1 MAGFGYLNE
10 GNPFNIGDTES
21 QEMYNCRVERGFIE
35 YSEFEVPQGLYDST
49 PGRSVTLPNGKE
61 IVIDVT
67 GALAA
72 DQSYAGR
79 GRLRVK
85 NENGETFSRFGIAQP
100 EIYSG
105 LSTYRPVY
113 DTDYKNIT
121 GNVLT
126 QSGKYTYTIQLQLEG
141 SSFIGYE
148 DTFVFRYITLNGV
161 QLNSDAYSWFAG
173 AAGSGDVG
181 RIILT
186 LADDPGGAY
195 TLEIVFHKY
204 TYPNRIIKTAG
215 LYFYAITYYD
225 GATKWESPPVFNN
238 IEITESYL
246 NNGPGTAF
254 IKFTSL
260 TAPAAVLGQFPNVQ
274 IKLYRIPFGGSEF
287 LLAKTLA
294 GSVNNTFYDDTPDLN
309 LGSILPT
316 EGNTDTPL
324 ESQDVV
330 SIAIHKES
338 LFVAA
343 HNNRILY
350 YSKPTKHNEFPA
362 SNFFSF
368 DLPIVAIVPHNDNLA
383 ILTERNIYVLYGNSS
398 GFRVSKVDYEV
409 GLIPLNSAR
418 SIAGR
423 LFSMWSLGEEEGNR
437 RRGVLML
444 NGFSAIDIGLKIRDT
459 LNTGTALV
467 GISSSNFSNRNAVID
482 NRFYVAEIVDCWQV
496 DDFTTDHKKFN
507 IVYDTYANGFCLY
520 DSSLDY
526 DGEDCFV
533 YRTKE
538 FVANKLD
545 NPRLTQYHKGIWI
558 RGQGK
563 FKVEFLGDGKVLT
576 TTSFDVSEIDVVTT
590 NVKNTRYNSFSL
602 RFTGA
607 KGAKIYDWGLL
618 L

>member
-10 GNPFNIGDTES
+10 GNPFAIGDTES
-21 QEMYNCRVERGFIE
+21 QEMYNCRVERGFIQ

-61 IVIDVT
+61 IVVDIT
-67 GALAA
+67 GALPAE
-72 DQSYAGR
+72 QNYAGK

-85 NENGETFSRFGIAQP
+85 SGETFSRLGIAQP
-100 EIYSG
+100 GVYSG
-105 LSTYRPVY
+105 LSIYQPLY
-113 DTDYKNIT
+113 DTDYKNVT
-121 GNVLT
+121 GSILT

-141 SSFIGYE
+141 ATDISYE

-161 QLNSDAYSWFAG
+161 QLSSDTYSWFAG
-173 AAGSGDVG
+173 AAGSSDAGK
-181 RIILT
+181 IILT
-186 LADDPGGAY
+186 LANNPGGAY
-195 TLEIVFHKY
+195 TLGIVFHKY
-204 TYPNRIIKTAG
+204 TYPNRIFKTTG

-225 GATKWESPPVFNN
+225 ADTGWESPPVFSD
-238 IEITESYL
+238 IEITESHL

-260 TAPAAVLGQFPNVQ
+260 TAPASVLEQFPNVQ

-287 LLAKTLA
+287 LLTKTLT
-294 GSVNNTFYDDTPDLN
+294 GSINNTFYDDTPDLN

-316 EGNTDTPL
+316 EGNTDIPL
-324 ESQDVV
+324 DSNNVV

-338 LFVAA
+338 LFVAV
-343 HNNRILY
+343 HNDRILY

-362 SNFFSF
+362 VNFFSF

-383 ILTERNIYVLYGNSS
+383 ILTEQNIYILYGNSS

-409 GLIPLNSAR
+409 GFIPLNSAR

-423 LFSMWSLGEEEGNR
+423 LFSMWSIGKEEGCR

-459 LNTGTALV
+459 LNTGTASIGV
-467 GISSSNFSNRNAVID
+467 GSPEFSNRNAVID
-482 NRFYVAEIVDCWQV
+482 NRFYIAEIVDCWQV
-496 DDFTTDHKKFN
+496 DDFTTEYKKFN
-507 IVYDTYANGFCLY
+507 IIYDTYANGFCLY

-538 FVANKLD
+538 FVASKLD

-576 TTSFDVSEIDVVTT
+576 TASFDVSEIDVVTT

>member
-21 QEMYNCRVERGFIE
+21 QEMYNCRIERGFIE

-85 NENGETFSRFGIAQP
+85 SGETFSRFGIAQP
-100 EIYSG
+100 EVYSG

-113 DTDYKNIT
+113 NTDYKNIT
-121 GNVLT
+121 GSILT
-126 QSGKYTYTIQLQLEG
+126 QSGKYTYTIQLKLEG
-141 SSFIGYE
+141 STDIGYE
-148 DTFVFRYITLNGV
+148 DDFVFRYITLNGV
-161 QLNSDAYSWFAG
+161 QLSSDAYSWFAG
-173 AAGSGDVG
+173 AVGSGDAG

-204 TYPNRIIKTAG
+204 TYPNRIVKTAG

-225 GATKWESPPVFNN
+225 EATKWESPPVFNN

-287 LLAKTLA
+287 LHAKTLE
-294 GSVNNTFYDDTPDLN
+294 GSINNTFYDDTPDLN

-324 ESQDVV
+324 ESQDIV

-343 HNNRILY
+343 HNDRILY

-362 SNFFSF
+362 QNFFVF
-368 DLPIVAIVPHNDNLA
+368 DYPIVGLVSHNEHLA
-383 ILTERNIYVLYGNSS
+383 ILTTQKIYVIYGS
-398 GFRVSKVDYEV
+398 GIGFSVGKVDYNA
-409 GLIPLNSAR
+409 GLIAR
-418 SIAGR
+418 NTGQSITGQ
-423 LFSMWSLGEEEGNR
+423 LFAMWSNGKPDANR
-437 RRGVLML
+437 RRGVLRL
-444 NGFSAIDIGLKIRDT
+444 SGLRAVDIGLKIKDT
-459 LNTGTALV
+459 LNTGTWFTGA
-467 GISSSNFSNRNAVID
+467 SSAAFANRNAVID
-482 NRFYVAEIVDCWQV
+482 NRFYVSEIVDCKQTG
-496 DDFTTDHKKFN
+496 DFTSETKIFN

-520 DSSLDY
+520 DSSLNY

-576 TTSFDVSEIDVVTT
+576 TASFDISEIDVVTT

>member
-35 YSEFEVPQGLYDST
+35 YSEFEVPQGLYNST

-61 IVIDVT
+61 VVIDVT
-67 GALAA
+67 GTLAA

-79 GRLRVK
+79 GTLRVK
-85 NENGETFSRFGIAQP
+85 NGETFSRFGIAQP
-100 EIYSG
+100 GVYSG

-113 DTDYKNIT
+113 NTDYKNIT
-121 GNVLT
+121 GSILT
-126 QSGKYTYTIQLQLEG
+126 QSGKYTYTIQLKLEG
-141 SSFIGYE
+141 STDIGYE

-161 QLNSDAYSWFAG
+161 QLSSDAYSWFAG
-173 AAGSGDVG
+173 AAGSGDAG

-186 LADDPGGAY
+186 LADNPGGAY

-225 GATKWESPPVFNN
+225 EATKWESPPVFNN

-260 TAPAAVLGQFPNVQ
+260 TAPAAVLEQFPNVQ

-287 LLAKTLA
+287 LLAKTLT
-294 GSVNNTFYDDTPDLN
+294 GSINNTFYDDTPDLN

-330 SIAIHKES
+330 SIAIHRES

-343 HNNRILY
+343 HNDRILY

-362 SNFFSF
+362 QNFFVF
-368 DLPIVAIVPHNDNLA
+368 DYPIVGLASHNEHLA
-383 ILTERNIYVLYGNSS
+383 ILTTQKIYIIYGS
-398 GFRVSKVDYEV
+398 GIGFSVGKVDYNA
-409 GLIPLNSAR
+409 GLIAR
-418 SIAGR
+418 NTGQSIAGQ
-423 LFSMWSLGEEEGNR
+423 LFAMWSNGNSDANR
-437 RRGVLML
+437 RRGVLRL
-444 NGFSAIDIGLKIRDT
+444 SGLRAVDIGLKIKDT
-459 LNTGTALV
+459 LNTGTWFTGA
-467 GISSSNFSNRNAVID
+467 SSAAFANRNAVID
-482 NRFYVAEIVDCWQV
+482 NRFYVAEIVDCRQTG
-496 DDFTTDHKKFN
+496 DFTSETKIFN

-563 FKVEFLGDGKVLT
+563 FKVEFLGDGEVLT
-576 TTSFDVSEIDVVTT
+576 TASFDISEIDVVTT

>member
-21 QEMYNCRVERGFIE
+21 QEMYNCRIERGFIE

-79 GRLRVK
+79 GKLRVK
-85 NENGETFSRFGIAQP
+85 SGKTFSRFGIAQP
-100 EIYSG
+100 GVYSG

-113 DTDYKNIT
+113 NTDYNHIT

-141 SSFIGYE
+141 STNISYE

-161 QLNSDAYSWFAG
+161 QLSSDAYSWFAG
-173 AAGSGDVG
+173 AAGSGDAG

-186 LADDPGGAY
+186 LADNPGGAY

-225 GATKWESPPVFNN
+225 EATKWESPPVFND

-260 TAPAAVLGQFPNVQ
+260 TAPAPVLEQFPNVQ

-324 ESQDVV
+324 ESQDIV

-343 HNNRILY
+343 HNDRILY

-362 SNFFSF
+362 QNFFVF
-368 DLPIVAIVPHNDNLA
+368 DYPIVGLASHNEHLT
-383 ILTERNIYVLYGNSS
+383 ILTTQKIYIIYGS
-398 GFRVSKVDYEV
+398 GIGFSVGKVDYNA
-409 GLIPLNSAR
+409 GLIAR
-418 SIAGR
+418 NTGQSIAGQ
-423 LFSMWSLGEEEGNR
+423 LFAMWSNGDSDANR
-437 RRGVLML
+437 RRGVLRL
-444 NGFSAIDIGLKIRDT
+444 SGLRAVDIGLKIKDT
-459 LNTGTALV
+459 LNTGTWFTGA
-467 GISSSNFSNRNAVID
+467 SSAAFANRNAVID
-482 NRFYVAEIVDCWQV
+482 NRFYVAEIVDCRQTG
-496 DDFTTDHKKFN
+496 DFTSETKIFN

-563 FKVEFLGDGKVLT
+563 FKVEFLGDGEVLT
-576 TTSFDVSEIDVVTT
+576 TASFDISEIDVVTT

>member
-21 QEMYNCRVERGFIE
+21 QEMYNCRIERGFIE

-61 IVIDVT
+61 VVIDIT

-85 NENGETFSRFGIAQP
+85 NGETFSRFGVAQP
-100 EIYSG
+100 GVYSG

-141 SSFIGYE
+141 STDIGYE

-161 QLNSDAYSWFAG
+161 QLSSDAYSWFAG
-173 AAGSGDVG
+173 AVGSSDAGK
-181 RIILT
+181 IILT

-195 TLEIVFHKY
+195 TLEIAFHKY

-225 GATKWESPPVFNN
+225 EATRWESPPVFND

-246 NNGPGTAF
+246 NGGPGTAF

-260 TAPAAVLGQFPNVQ
+260 TAPAAVLEQFPNVQ

-287 LLAKTLA
+287 LLAKTLT
-294 GSVNNTFYDDTPDLN
+294 GSINNTFYDDTPDLN

-343 HNNRILY
+343 HNDRILY

-362 SNFFSF
+362 QNFFVF
-368 DLPIVAIVPHNDNLA
+368 DYPIVGLASNNEHLA
-383 ILTERNIYVLYGNSS
+383 ILTTQKIYIIYGS
-398 GFRVSKVDYEV
+398 GIGFSVGKVDYNA
-409 GLIPLNSAR
+409 GLIAR
-418 SIAGR
+418 NTGQSIAGQ
-423 LFSMWSLGEEEGNR
+423 LFAMWSNGNSDANR
-437 RRGVLML
+437 RRGVLRL
-444 NGFSAIDIGLKIRDT
+444 SGLRAVDIGLKIKDT
-459 LNTGTALV
+459 LNTGTWFTGA
-467 GISSSNFSNRNAVID
+467 SSAAFANRNAVID
-482 NRFYVAEIVDCWQV
+482 NRFYVSEIVDCKQTG
-496 DDFTTDHKKFN
+496 DFTSETRIFN

-520 DSSLDY
+520 DSSLNY

-538 FVANKLD
+538 FVASKLD

-602 RFTGA
+602 RFTGVR
-607 KGAKIYDWGLL
+607 GAKIYDWGLL

>member
-21 QEMYNCRVERGFIE
+21 QEMYNCRIERGFIE

-61 IVIDVT
+61 VVIDIT

-85 NENGETFSRFGIAQP
+85 NGETFSRFGIAQP
-100 EIYSG
+100 GVYSG
-105 LSTYRPVY
+105 LSTYRPVH

-121 GNVLT
+121 GNILT

-141 SSFIGYE
+141 STDIGYE

-161 QLNSDAYSWFAG
+161 QLSSDAYSWFAG
-173 AAGSGDVG
+173 AAGSSDAGK
-181 RIILT
+181 IILT
-186 LADDPGGAY
+186 LADNPGGAY
-195 TLEIVFHKY
+195 TLGIMFHKY
-204 TYPNRIIKTAG
+204 DYPNRIIKTAG
-215 LYFYAITYYD
+215 LYFYAMTYYD
-225 GATKWESPPVFNN
+225 AATRWESPPVFND

-260 TAPAAVLGQFPNVQ
+260 TAPAAVLEQFPNVQ

-287 LLAKTLA
+287 LLAKTLT
-294 GSVNNTFYDDTPDLN
+294 GSINNTFYDDTPDLN

-343 HNNRILY
+343 HNDRILY

-362 SNFFSF
+362 QNFFVF
-368 DLPIVAIVPHNDNLA
+368 DYPIVGLVSHNEHLA
-383 ILTERNIYVLYGNSS
+383 ILTTQKIYIIYGS
-398 GFRVSKVDYEV
+398 GIGFSVSKVDYNA
-409 GLIPLNSAR
+409 GLIAR
-418 SIAGR
+418 NTGQSIAGQ
-423 LFSMWSLGEEEGNR
+423 LFAMWSNGDSDANR
-437 RRGVLML
+437 RRGVLRL
-444 NGFSAIDIGLKIRDT
+444 SGLRAVDIGLKIKDT
-459 LNTGTALV
+459 LNTGTWFTGA
-467 GISSSNFSNRNAVID
+467 SSAAFANRNAVID
-482 NRFYVAEIVDCWQV
+482 NRFYVSEIVDCKQTG
-496 DDFTTDHKKFN
+496 DFTSETKIFN

-520 DSSLDY
+520 DSSLNY

-538 FVANKLD
+538 FVASKLD

-563 FKVEFLGDGKVLT
+563 FKVEFLGDGEVLT
-576 TTSFDVSEIDVVTT
+576 TASFDVSEIDVVTT

-602 RFTGA
+602 RFTGV

>member
-21 QEMYNCRVERGFIE
+21 QEMYNCRIERGFIE

-61 IVIDVT
+61 VVIDVT

-79 GRLRVK
+79 GKLRVK
-85 NENGETFSRFGIAQP
+85 NGETFSRFGIAQP

-113 DTDYKNIT
+113 NTDYKNIT
-121 GNVLT
+121 GSILT

-141 SSFIGYE
+141 STDIGYE

-161 QLNSDAYSWFAG
+161 QLSSDAYSWFAG
-173 AAGSGDVG
+173 AAGSSDAG

-195 TLEIVFHKY
+195 TLEIVFHEY

-225 GATKWESPPVFNN
+225 EATKWESPPVFNN

-260 TAPAAVLGQFPNVQ
+260 TAPAAVLEQFPNVQ

-287 LLAKTLA
+287 LLAKTLT
-294 GSVNNTFYDDTPDLN
+294 GSINNTFYDDTPDLN

-324 ESQDVV
+324 ESQDIV

-343 HNNRILY
+343 HNDRILY

-362 SNFFSF
+362 QNFFVF
-368 DLPIVAIVPHNDNLA
+368 DYPIVGLASHNEHLA
-383 ILTERNIYVLYGNSS
+383 ILTTQKIYIIYGSS
-398 GFRVSKVDYEV
+398 IGFSVGKVDYNA
-409 GLIPLNSAR
+409 GLIAR
-418 SIAGR
+418 NTGQSITGQ
-423 LFSMWSLGEEEGNR
+423 LFAMWSNGDSDANR
-437 RRGVLML
+437 RRGVLRL
-444 NGFSAIDIGLKIRDT
+444 SGLRAVDIGLKIKDT
-459 LNTGTALV
+459 LNTGTWFTGA
-467 GISSSNFSNRNAVID
+467 SSAAFANRNAVID
-482 NRFYVAEIVDCWQV
+482 NRFYVAEIVDCRQTG
-496 DDFTTDHKKFN
+496 DFTSETKIFN

-576 TTSFDVSEIDVVTT
+576 TTSFDISEIDVVTT

>member
-21 QEMYNCRVERGFIE
+21 QEMYNCRVERGFIQ

-79 GRLRVK
+79 GKLRVK
-85 NENGETFSRFGIAQP
+85 NGETFSRFGIAQP
-100 EIYSG
+100 GAYSG

-141 SSFIGYE
+141 STNIGYE
-148 DTFVFRYITLNGV
+148 DTFVFRYVALNGV
-161 QLNSDAYSWFAG
+161 QLSSDAYSWFAG
-173 AAGSGDVG
+173 ATGSSDAGK
-181 RIILT
+181 IILT

-195 TLEIVFHKY
+195 NLEIVFHKY
-204 TYPNRIIKTAG
+204 TYPNRIVKTAG

-225 GATKWESPPVFNN
+225 AATKWESPPVFNN

-246 NNGPGTAF
+246 NGGPGTAF

-260 TAPAAVLGQFPNVQ
+260 TAPAAVLEQFPNVQ

-287 LLAKTLA
+287 LFAKTLT
-294 GSVNNTFYDDTPDLN
+294 GSINNTFYDDTPDLN

-343 HNNRILY
+343 HNDRILY

-362 SNFFSF
+362 QNFFVF
-368 DLPIVAIVPHNDNLA
+368 DYPIVGLASHNEHLA
-383 ILTERNIYVLYGNSS
+383 ILTTQKIYIIYGSVI
-398 GFRVSKVDYEV
+398 GFSVGKVDYNA
-409 GLIPLNSAR
+409 GLIAR
-418 SIAGR
+418 NTGQSIAGQ
-423 LFSMWSLGEEEGNR
+423 LFAMWSNGDSDANR
-437 RRGVLML
+437 RRGVLQL
-444 NGFSAIDIGLKIRDT
+444 SGLRAVDIGLKIKDT
-459 LNTGTALV
+459 LNTGTWFTGA
-467 GISSSNFSNRNAVID
+467 SSAAFANRNAVID
-482 NRFYVAEIVDCWQV
+482 NRFYVSEIVDCKQTG
-496 DDFTTDHKKFN
+496 DFTSETKIFN

-538 FVANKLD
+538 FVASKLD

-576 TTSFDVSEIDVVTT
+576 TASFDISEIDVVTT

-602 RFTGA
+602 RFTGV

>member
-21 QEMYNCRVERGFIE
+21 QEMYNCRIERGFIE

-61 IVIDVT
+61 VVIDIT
-67 GALAA
+67 GVLAA

-79 GRLRVK
+79 GRLMVK
-85 NENGETFSRFGIAQP
+85 SGETFSRLGIAQP
-100 EIYSG
+100 GVYSG

-121 GNVLT
+121 GSILT

-141 SSFIGYE
+141 STDIGYE

-161 QLNSDAYSWFAG
+161 QLSPDAYSWFAG
-173 AAGSGDVG
+173 AAGSSDAGK
-181 RIILT
+181 IILT
-186 LADDPGGAY
+186 LTDDPGGAY
-195 TLEIVFHKY
+195 NLGIVFHKY
-204 TYPNRIIKTAG
+204 TSPNRIFKTAG
-215 LYFYAITYYD
+215 IFFYAITYFD
-225 GATKWESPPVFNN
+225 ANTGWESPPVFNN
-238 IEITESYL
+238 VEITEAYL

-260 TAPAAVLGQFPNVQ
+260 TAPAAVLEQFPNVQ

-287 LLAKTLA
+287 LLAKTLT
-294 GSVNNTFYDDTPDLN
+294 GSINNTFYDDTPDLN

-343 HNNRILY
+343 HNDRILY

-362 SNFFSF
+362 QNFFVF
-368 DLPIVAIVPHNDNLA
+368 DYPIVGLASHNEHLA
-383 ILTERNIYVLYGNSS
+383 ILTTQKIYIIYGS
-398 GFRVSKVDYEV
+398 GIGFSVGKVDYNA
-409 GLIPLNSAR
+409 GLIAR
-418 SIAGR
+418 NTGQSIAGQ
-423 LFSMWSLGEEEGNR
+423 LFAMWSNGDSDANR
-437 RRGVLML
+437 RRGVLRL
-444 NGFSAIDIGLKIRDT
+444 SGLRAVDIGLKIKDT
-459 LNTGTALV
+459 LNTGTWFTGA
-467 GISSSNFSNRNAVID
+467 SSAAFANRNAVID
-482 NRFYVAEIVDCWQV
+482 NRFYVAEIVDCRQTG
-496 DDFTTDHKKFN
+496 DFTSETKIFN

-520 DSSLDY
+520 DSSLNY

>member
-21 QEMYNCRVERGFIE
+21 QEMYNCRIERGFIE

-61 IVIDVT
+61 VVIDVT

-79 GRLRVK
+79 GTLRVK
-85 NENGETFSRFGIAQP
+85 NGETFSRFGIAQP
-100 EIYSG
+100 GVYSG

-113 DTDYKNIT
+113 NTDYKNIT
-121 GNVLT
+121 GSILT

-141 SSFIGYE
+141 STNIGYE
-148 DTFVFRYITLNGV
+148 DDFVFRYITLNGV
-161 QLNSDAYSWFAG
+161 QLSSDAYSWFAG
-173 AAGSGDVG
+173 AAGSGDAG

-225 GATKWESPPVFNN
+225 AATKWESPPVFNN

-260 TAPAAVLGQFPNVQ
+260 TAPAPVLEQFPSVQ

-294 GSVNNTFYDDTPDLN
+294 GSINNTFYDDTPDLN

-330 SIAIHKES
+330 SIAIHRES

-343 HNNRILY
+343 HNDRILY

-362 SNFFSF
+362 QNFFVF
-368 DLPIVAIVPHNDNLA
+368 DYPIVGLASHNEHLA
-383 ILTERNIYVLYGNSS
+383 ILTTQKIYIIYGS
-398 GFRVSKVDYEV
+398 GIGFSVGKVDYNA
-409 GLIPLNSAR
+409 GLIAR
-418 SIAGR
+418 NTGQSIAGQ
-423 LFSMWSLGEEEGNR
+423 LFAMWSNGDSDANR
-437 RRGVLML
+437 RRGVLRL
-444 NGFSAIDIGLKIRDT
+444 SGLRAVDIGLKIKDT
-459 LNTGTALV
+459 LNTGTWFTGA
-467 GISSSNFSNRNAVID
+467 SSAAFANRNAVID
-482 NRFYVAEIVDCWQV
+482 NRFYVSEIVDCKQTG
-496 DDFTTDHKKFN
+496 DFTSETKIFN

-520 DSSLDY
+520 DSSLAY
-526 DGEDCFV
+526 NGEDCFV

-563 FKVEFLGDGKVLT
+563 FKVEFLGDGEVLT
-576 TTSFDVSEIDVVTT
+576 TASFDISEIDVVTT

>member
-21 QEMYNCRVERGFIE
+21 QEMYNCRIERGFIE

-61 IVIDVT
+61 VVVDIT
-67 GALAA
+67 GALAT

-79 GRLRVK
+79 GKLRVK
-85 NENGETFSRFGIAQP
+85 SGETFSRLGIAQP
-100 EIYSG
+100 GVYSG
-105 LSTYRPVY
+105 LSIYQPVY
-113 DTDYKNIT
+113 NTDYKNIT
-121 GNVLT
+121 GSILT

-141 SSFIGYE
+141 STDIGYE

-161 QLNSDAYSWFAG
+161 QLSPDAYSWFAG
-173 AAGSGDVG
+173 AAGSSDAGK
-181 RIILT
+181 IILT
-186 LADDPGGAY
+186 LADNPGGAY
-195 TLEIVFHKY
+195 TLGIVFHKY
-204 TYPNRIIKTAG
+204 TLPNRIFKTAG
-215 LYFYAITYYD
+215 IFFYAITYFD
-225 GATKWESPPVFNN
+225 ANTGWESPPIFSNV
-238 IEITESYL
+238 EITEAYL

-260 TAPAAVLGQFPNVQ
+260 TAPQSILDTFPNLQ
-274 IKLYRIPFGGSEF
+274 IKVYRIPFGGSEY
-287 LLAKTLA
+287 LLSKVLN
-294 GSVNNTFYDDTPDLN
+294 GSVSNTFYDDTTDLQ
-309 LGSILPT
+309 LGEVLPT

-343 HNNRILY
+343 HNDRILY

-362 SNFFSF
+362 QNFFVF
-368 DLPIVAIVPHNDNLA
+368 DYPIVGLASHNEHLA
-383 ILTERNIYVLYGNSS
+383 ILTTQKIYIIYGS
-398 GFRVSKVDYEV
+398 GIGFSVGKVDYNA
-409 GLIPLNSAR
+409 GLIAR
-418 SIAGR
+418 NTGQSIAGQ
-423 LFSMWSLGEEEGNR
+423 LFAMWSNGDSDANR
-437 RRGVLML
+437 RRGVLRL
-444 NGFSAIDIGLKIRDT
+444 SGLRAVDIGLKIKDT
-459 LNTGTALV
+459 LNTGTWFTGA
-467 GISSSNFSNRNAVID
+467 SSAAFANRNAVID
-482 NRFYVAEIVDCWQV
+482 NRFYVSEIVDCKQTG
-496 DDFTTDHKKFN
+496 DFTSETKIFN

-520 DSSLDY
+520 DSSLNY
-526 DGEDCFV
+526 DGENCFV

-576 TTSFDVSEIDVVTT
+576 TASFDISEIDVVTT

>member
-21 QEMYNCRVERGFIE
+21 QEMYNCRIERGFIE

-61 IVIDVT
+61 VVIDIT

-85 NENGETFSRFGIAQP
+85 NGETFSRFGIAQP

-121 GNVLT
+121 GSILT

-141 SSFIGYE
+141 STDIGYE

-161 QLNSDAYSWFAG
+161 QLSSDAYSWFAG
-173 AAGSGDVG
+173 AAGSSDAGK
-181 RIILT
+181 IILT

-204 TYPNRIIKTAG
+204 TYPNRIVKTAG

-225 GATKWESPPVFNN
+225 EATKWESPPVFNN

-260 TAPAAVLGQFPNVQ
+260 TAPAAVLEQFPNVQ

-287 LLAKTLA
+287 LHAKTLA
-294 GSVNNTFYDDTPDLN
+294 GSINNTFYDDTPDLN

-324 ESQDVV
+324 ESQDIV

-343 HNNRILY
+343 HNDRILY

-362 SNFFSF
+362 QNFFVF
-368 DLPIVAIVPHNDNLA
+368 DYPIVGLASHNEHLA
-383 ILTERNIYVLYGNSS
+383 ILTTQKIYIIYGS
-398 GFRVSKVDYEV
+398 GIGFSVSKVDYNA
-409 GLIPLNSAR
+409 GLIAR
-418 SIAGR
+418 NTGQSITGQ
-423 LFSMWSLGEEEGNR
+423 LFAMWSNGASDANR
-437 RRGVLML
+437 RRGVLRL
-444 NGFSAIDIGLKIRDT
+444 SGLRAVDIGLKIKDT
-459 LNTGTALV
+459 LNTGTWFTGA
-467 GISSSNFSNRNAVID
+467 SSAAFANRNAVID
-482 NRFYVAEIVDCWQV
+482 NRFYVSEIVDCKQTG
-496 DDFTTDHKKFN
+496 DFTSETKIFN

-563 FKVEFLGDGKVLT
+563 FKVEFLGDGEVLT
-576 TTSFDVSEIDVVTT
+576 TASFDISEIDVVTT
-590 NVKNTRYNSFSL
+590 NVKNARYNSFSL

>member
-35 YSEFEVPQGLYDST
+35 YSEFEVPQSLYDST

-61 IVIDVT
+61 VVIDVT
-67 GALAA
+67 GTLAA

-79 GRLRVK
+79 GTLRVK
-85 NENGETFSRFGIAQP
+85 NGETFSRFGIAQP
-100 EIYSG
+100 GVYSG

-113 DTDYKNIT
+113 NTDYKNIT

-126 QSGKYTYTIQLQLEG
+126 QSGKYTYTIQLKLEG
-141 SSFIGYE
+141 STDIGYE

-161 QLNSDAYSWFAG
+161 QLSSDAYSWFAG
-173 AAGSGDVG
+173 AAGSGDAG

-186 LADDPGGAY
+186 LADNPGGAY

-225 GATKWESPPVFNN
+225 EATKWESPPVFNN

-260 TAPAAVLGQFPNVQ
+260 TVPAAVLEQFPNVQ

-287 LLAKTLA
+287 LLAKTLT
-294 GSVNNTFYDDTPDLN
+294 GSINNTFYDDTPDLN

-343 HNNRILY
+343 HNDRILY

-362 SNFFSF
+362 QNFFVF
-368 DLPIVAIVPHNDNLA
+368 DYPIVGLASHNEHLA
-383 ILTERNIYVLYGNSS
+383 ILTTQKIYIIYGS
-398 GFRVSKVDYEV
+398 GIGFSVGKVDYNA
-409 GLIPLNSAR
+409 GLIAR
-418 SIAGR
+418 NTGQSIAGQ
-423 LFSMWSLGEEEGNR
+423 LFAMWSNGNSDANR
-437 RRGVLML
+437 RRGVLRL
-444 NGFSAIDIGLKIRDT
+444 SGLRAVDIGLKIKDT
-459 LNTGTALV
+459 LNTGTWFTGA
-467 GISSSNFSNRNAVID
+467 SSAAFANRNAVID
-482 NRFYVAEIVDCWQV
+482 NRFYVAEIVDCRQTG
-496 DDFTTDHKKFN
+496 DFTSETKIFN

-563 FKVEFLGDGKVLT
+563 FKVEFLGDGEVLT
-576 TTSFDVSEIDVVTT
+576 TASFDISEIDVVTT

>member
-21 QEMYNCRVERGFIE
+21 QEMYNCRIERGFIE

-61 IVIDVT
+61 VVIDIT

-85 NENGETFSRFGIAQP
+85 NGETFSRFGIAQP

-121 GNVLT
+121 GSILT

-141 SSFIGYE
+141 STDIGYE

-161 QLNSDAYSWFAG
+161 QLSSDAYSWFAG
-173 AAGSGDVG
+173 AAGSSDAGK
-181 RIILT
+181 IILT

-204 TYPNRIIKTAG
+204 TYPNRIVKTAG

-225 GATKWESPPVFNN
+225 EATKWESPPVFNN

-260 TAPAAVLGQFPNVQ
+260 TAPAAVLEQFPNVQ

-287 LLAKTLA
+287 LHAKTLA
-294 GSVNNTFYDDTPDLN
+294 GSINNTFYDDTPDLN

-324 ESQDVV
+324 ESQDIV

-343 HNNRILY
+343 HNDRILY

-362 SNFFSF
+362 QNFFVF
-368 DLPIVAIVPHNDNLA
+368 DYPIVGLASHNEHLA
-383 ILTERNIYVLYGNSS
+383 ILTTQKIYIIYGS
-398 GFRVSKVDYEV
+398 GIGFSVSKVDYNA
-409 GLIPLNSAR
+409 GLIAR
-418 SIAGR
+418 NTGQSITGQ
-423 LFSMWSLGEEEGNR
+423 LFAMWSNGASDANR
-437 RRGVLML
+437 RRGVLRL
-444 NGFSAIDIGLKIRDT
+444 SGLRAVDIGLKIKDT
-459 LNTGTALV
+459 LNTGTWFTGA
-467 GISSSNFSNRNAVID
+467 SSAAFANRNAVID
-482 NRFYVAEIVDCWQV
+482 NRFYVSEIVDCKQTG
-496 DDFTTDHKKFN
+496 DFTSETKIFN

-563 FKVEFLGDGKVLT
+563 FKVDFLGDGEVLT
-576 TTSFDVSEIDVVTT
+576 TASFDISEIDVVTT
-590 NVKNTRYNSFSL
+590 NVKNARYNSFSL

>member
-21 QEMYNCRVERGFIE
+21 QEMYNCRIERGFIE

-61 IVIDVT
+61 VVIDIT

-79 GRLRVK
+79 GTLRVK
-85 NENGETFSRFGIAQP
+85 NGETFSRFGIAQP
-100 EIYSG
+100 GVYSG

-113 DTDYKNIT
+113 NTDYKNIT
-121 GNVLT
+121 GSILT
-126 QSGKYTYTIQLQLEG
+126 QSGKYTYTIQLKLEG
-141 SSFIGYE
+141 STDIGYE

-161 QLNSDAYSWFAG
+161 QLSSDAYSWFAG
-173 AAGSGDVG
+173 AAGSGDAG

-186 LADDPGGAY
+186 LADNPGGAY
-195 TLEIVFHKY
+195 TLGIVFHKY
-204 TYPNRIIKTAG
+204 TYPNRIVKTAG

-225 GATKWESPPVFNN
+225 EATKWESPPVFNN

-260 TAPAAVLGQFPNVQ
+260 TAPAPVLEQFPNVQ

-343 HNNRILY
+343 HNDRILY

-362 SNFFSF
+362 QNFFVF
-368 DLPIVAIVPHNDNLA
+368 DYPIVGLASHNEHLT
-383 ILTERNIYVLYGNSS
+383 ILTTQKIYIIYGS
-398 GFRVSKVDYEV
+398 GIGFSVGKVDYNA
-409 GLIPLNSAR
+409 GLIAR
-418 SIAGR
+418 NTGQSIAGQ
-423 LFSMWSLGEEEGNR
+423 LFAMWSNGASDANR
-437 RRGVLML
+437 RRGVLQL
-444 NGFSAIDIGLKIRDT
+444 SGLRAVDIGLKIKDT
-459 LNTGTALV
+459 LNTGTWFTGA
-467 GISSSNFSNRNAVID
+467 SSAAFANRNAVID
-482 NRFYVAEIVDCWQV
+482 NRFYVAEIVDCKQTG
-496 DDFTTDHKKFN
+496 DFTSETKIFN

-526 DGEDCFV
+526 GGEDCFV

-563 FKVEFLGDGKVLT
+563 FKVEFLGDGEVLT
-576 TTSFDVSEIDVVTT
+576 AASFDISEIDVVTT

-607 KGAKIYDWGLL
+607 RGAKIYDWGLL

>member
-61 IVIDVT
+61 VVIDVT
-67 GALAA
+67 GTFAA

-79 GRLRVK
+79 GTLRVK
-85 NENGETFSRFGIAQP
+85 SGETFSRFGIAQP
-100 EIYSG
+100 EVYSG

-126 QSGKYTYTIQLQLEG
+126 QSGKYTYTIQLKLEG
-141 SSFIGYE
+141 IHHIGYE

-161 QLNSDAYSWFAG
+161 QLSSDAYSWFAG

-186 LADDPGGAY
+186 LADNPGGAY

-225 GATKWESPPVFNN
+225 KATGWESPPVFNN

-260 TAPAAVLGQFPNVQ
+260 TAPAAVLKQFPNVQ

-287 LLAKTLA
+287 LHAKTLA
-294 GSVNNTFYDDTPDLN
+294 GSINNTFYDDTPDLN

-330 SIAIHKES
+330 SIAIHRES

-343 HNNRILY
+343 HNARILY

-362 SNFFSF
+362 QNFFVF
-368 DLPIVAIVPHNDNLA
+368 DYPIVGLASHNEHLA
-383 ILTERNIYVLYGNSS
+383 ILTTQKIYIIYGS
-398 GFRVSKVDYEV
+398 GIGFSVGKVDYNA
-409 GLIPLNSAR
+409 GLIAR
-418 SIAGR
+418 NTGQSIAGQ
-423 LFSMWSLGEEEGNR
+423 LFAMWSNGKSDANR
-437 RRGVLML
+437 RRGVLRL
-444 NGFSAIDIGLKIRDT
+444 SGLRAVDIGLKIKDT
-459 LNTGTALV
+459 LNTGTWFTGA
-467 GISSSNFSNRNAVID
+467 SSAAFANRNAVID
-482 NRFYVAEIVDCWQV
+482 NRFYVAEIVDCRQIG
-496 DDFTTDHKKFN
+496 DTSETKIFN

-520 DSSLDY
+520 DSSLNY

-563 FKVEFLGDGKVLT
+563 FKVEFLGDDKVLT
-576 TTSFDVSEIDVVTT
+576 TASFDVSEIDVVTT

>member
-21 QEMYNCRVERGFIE
+21 QEMYNCRIERGFIE

-61 IVIDVT
+61 VVIDVT
-67 GALAA
+67 GTLAA
-72 DQSYAGR
+72 DHSYAGR
-79 GRLRVK
+79 GTLRVK
-85 NENGETFSRFGIAQP
+85 NGETFSRFGIAQP
-100 EIYSG
+100 GVYSG

-113 DTDYKNIT
+113 NTDYKNIT

-126 QSGKYTYTIQLQLEG
+126 QSGKYTYTIQLKLEG
-141 SSFIGYE
+141 STDIGYE

-161 QLNSDAYSWFAG
+161 QLSSDAYSWFAG
-173 AAGSGDVG
+173 AAGSGDAG

-204 TYPNRIIKTAG
+204 TYPNCIIKTAG

-225 GATKWESPPVFNN
+225 AATKWESPPVFNN

-260 TAPAAVLGQFPNVQ
+260 TAPAPVLEQFPNVQ

-362 SNFFSF
+362 QNFFVF
-368 DLPIVAIVPHNDNLA
+368 DYPIVGLVSHNEHLA
-383 ILTERNIYVLYGNSS
+383 ILTTQKIYIIYGS
-398 GFRVSKVDYEV
+398 GIGFSVSKVDYNA
-409 GLIPLNSAR
+409 GLIAR
-418 SIAGR
+418 NTGQSIAGQ
-423 LFSMWSLGEEEGNR
+423 LFAMWSNGASDANR
-437 RRGVLML
+437 RRGVLRL
-444 NGFSAIDIGLKIRDT
+444 SGLRAVDIGLKIKDT
-459 LNTGTALV
+459 LNTGTWFTGA
-467 GISSSNFSNRNAVID
+467 SSAAFANRNAVID
-482 NRFYVAEIVDCWQV
+482 NRFYVAEIVDCRQTG
-496 DDFTTDHKKFN
+496 DTSETKIFN

-563 FKVEFLGDGKVLT
+563 FKVEFLGDGEVLT
-576 TTSFDVSEIDVVTT
+576 TASFDVSEIDVVTT

-607 KGAKIYDWGLL
+607 RGAKIYDWGLL

>member
-21 QEMYNCRVERGFIE
+21 QEMYNCRIERGFIE

-61 IVIDVT
+61 VVIDIT
-67 GALAA
+67 GVLAA

-79 GRLRVK
+79 GKLRVK
-85 NENGETFSRFGIAQP
+85 SGETFSRFGIAQP
-100 EIYSG
+100 GVYSG

-113 DTDYKNIT
+113 NTDYKNIT
-121 GNVLT
+121 GSILT

-141 SSFIGYE
+141 STNIGYE
-148 DTFVFRYITLNGV
+148 DDFVFRYITLNGV
-161 QLNSDAYSWFAG
+161 QLSSDAYSWFAG
-173 AAGSGDVG
+173 AAGSGDAG

-195 TLEIVFHKY
+195 TLGIVFHEY

-225 GATKWESPPVFNN
+225 AVTRWESPPVFND

-246 NNGPGTAF
+246 NGGPGTAF

-260 TAPAAVLGQFPNVQ
+260 TAPAAVLEQFPNVQ

-287 LLAKTLA
+287 LLAKTLT
-294 GSVNNTFYDDTPDLN
+294 GSINNTFYDDTPDLN

-343 HNNRILY
+343 HNDRILY

-362 SNFFSF
+362 QNFFVF
-368 DLPIVAIVPHNDNLA
+368 DYPIVGLASHNEYLA
-383 ILTERNIYVLYGNSS
+383 ILTTQKIYIIYGS
-398 GFRVSKVDYEV
+398 GIGFSVGKVDYNA
-409 GLIPLNSAR
+409 GLIAR
-418 SIAGR
+418 NTGQSIAGQ
-423 LFSMWSLGEEEGNR
+423 LFAMWSNGDSDANR
-437 RRGVLML
+437 RRGVLQL
-444 NGFSAIDIGLKIRDT
+444 SGLRAVDIGLKIKDT
-459 LNTGTALV
+459 LNTGTWFTGA
-467 GISSSNFSNRNAVID
+467 SSAAFANRNAVID
-482 NRFYVAEIVDCWQV
+482 NRFYVAEIVDCKQTG
-496 DDFTTDHKKFN
+496 DFTSETKIFN

-520 DSSLDY
+520 DSSLAY
-526 DGEDCFV
+526 NGEDCFV

-545 NPRLTQYHKGIWI
+545 NPRLTQYNKGIWI

-576 TTSFDVSEIDVVTT
+576 TASFDISEIDVVTT

>member
-21 QEMYNCRVERGFIE
+21 QEMYNCRIERGFIE

-61 IVIDVT
+61 VVIDIT
-67 GALAA
+67 GALPA
-72 DQSYAGR
+72 DRSYAGR

-85 NENGETFSRFGIAQP
+85 NGETFSRFGIAQP
-100 EIYSG
+100 GVYSG
-105 LSTYRPVY
+105 LSIYQPVY
-113 DTDYKNIT
+113 NTDYKNIT

-141 SSFIGYE
+141 STDIGYE
-148 DTFVFRYITLNGV
+148 DDFVFRYITLNGV
-161 QLNSDAYSWFAG
+161 QLSSDAYSWFAG
-173 AAGSGDVG
+173 AAGSGDAG
-181 RIILT
+181 KIILT
-186 LADDPGGAY
+186 LADNPGGAY

-225 GATKWESPPVFNN
+225 EATKWESPPVFNN

-246 NNGPGTAF
+246 NNGPRTAF

-260 TAPAAVLGQFPNVQ
+260 TAPAAVLEQFPDVQ

-287 LLAKTLA
+287 LLAKTLT
-294 GSVNNTFYDDTPDLN
+294 GSINNTFYDDTPDLN

-324 ESQDVV
+324 ESQDIV

-343 HNNRILY
+343 HNDRILY

-362 SNFFSF
+362 QNFFVF
-368 DLPIVAIVPHNDNLA
+368 DYPIVGLASHNEHLA
-383 ILTERNIYVLYGNSS
+383 ILTAQKIYIIYGS
-398 GFRVSKVDYEV
+398 GIGFSVSKVDYNA
-409 GLIPLNSAR
+409 GLIAR
-418 SIAGR
+418 NTGQSITGQ
-423 LFSMWSLGEEEGNR
+423 LFAMWSNGDSDANR
-437 RRGVLML
+437 RRGVLRL
-444 NGFSAIDIGLKIRDT
+444 SGLRAVDIGLKIKDT
-459 LNTGTALV
+459 LNTGTWFTGA
-467 GISSSNFSNRNAVID
+467 SSAARANRNAVID
-482 NRFYVAEIVDCWQV
+482 NRFYVAEIVDCRQTG
-496 DDFTTDHKKFN
+496 DFTSETKIFN

-563 FKVEFLGDGKVLT
+563 FKVEFLGDGEVLT
-576 TTSFDVSEIDVVTT
+576 TASFDISEIDVVTT

-607 KGAKIYDWGLL
+607 NGAKIYDWGLL

>member
-21 QEMYNCRVERGFIE
+21 QEMYNCRVERGFIQ
-35 YSEFEVPQGLYDST
+35 YSEFKVPQGLYDST

-61 IVIDVT
+61 VVVDIT

-85 NENGETFSRFGIAQP
+85 SGEAFSRLGIAQP
-100 EIYSG
+100 GVYSG
-105 LSTYRPVY
+105 LSTYRPVH

-141 SSFIGYE
+141 STNIGYE
-148 DTFVFRYITLNGV
+148 DTFVFRHITLNGV
-161 QLNSDAYSWFAG
+161 QLSSDAYSWFAG
-173 AAGSGDVG
+173 AAGSSDAGK
-181 RIILT
+181 IILT
-186 LADDPGGAY
+186 LADNPGGAY
-195 TLEIVFHKY
+195 TLGIVFHKY
-204 TYPNRIIKTAG
+204 TYPNRIVKTAG

-225 GATKWESPPVFNN
+225 ATTGWESPPVFND

-246 NNGPGTAF
+246 NGGPGTAF

-260 TAPAAVLGQFPNVQ
+260 TAPAPVLDQFPNVQ

-287 LLAKTLA
+287 LLAKTLT
-294 GSVNNTFYDDTPDLN
+294 GSINNTFYDDTPDLN
-309 LGSILPT
+309 LGSILST

-343 HNNRILY
+343 HNDRILY
-350 YSKPTKHNEFPA
+350 YSKPAKHNEFPA
-362 SNFFSF
+362 QNFFVF
-368 DLPIVAIVPHNDNLA
+368 DYPIVGLASHNEHLA
-383 ILTERNIYVLYGNSS
+383 ILTTQKIYIIYGS
-398 GFRVSKVDYEV
+398 GIGFSVGKVDYNA
-409 GLIPLNSAR
+409 GLIAR
-418 SIAGR
+418 NTGQSIAGQ
-423 LFSMWSLGEEEGNR
+423 LFAMWSNGDSDANR
-437 RRGVLML
+437 RRGVLRL
-444 NGFSAIDIGLKIRDT
+444 SGLRAVDIGLKIKDT
-459 LNTGTALV
+459 LNTGTWFTGA
-467 GISSSNFSNRNAVID
+467 SSAAFANRNAVID
-482 NRFYVAEIVDCWQV
+482 NRFYVSEIVDCKQTG
-496 DDFTTDHKKFN
+496 DFTSETKIFN

-538 FVANKLD
+538 FVASKLD

-576 TTSFDVSEIDVVTT
+576 TASFDVSEIDVVTT

>member
-10 GNPFNIGDTES
+10 GNPFTIGDTES
-21 QEMYNCRVERGFIE
+21 QEMYNCRVERGFIQ

-61 IVIDVT
+61 VVVDVT
-67 GALAA
+67 DALPV
-72 DQSYAGR
+72 DENYAGR

-85 NENGETFSRFGIAQP
+85 SGETFSRFGIAQP
-100 EIYSG
+100 GVYSG
-105 LSTYRPVY
+105 LSIYQPVY
-113 DTDYKNIT
+113 NTDYKNVT
-121 GNVLT
+121 GGILT

-141 SSFIGYE
+141 ATNISYE

-161 QLNSDAYSWFAG
+161 QLSPDAYSWFAG
-173 AAGSGDVG
+173 AAGSSDAGK
-181 RIILT
+181 IILT
-186 LADDPGGAY
+186 LANNPGGAY
-195 TLEIVFHKY
+195 TLGIVFHKY
-204 TYPNRIIKTAG
+204 TYPNRIFKTAG

-225 GATKWESPPVFNN
+225 ADTGWESPPVFND
-238 IEITESYL
+238 IEITESHL
-246 NNGPGTAF
+246 NNGLGTAF

-260 TAPAAVLGQFPNVQ
+260 SALATVLEQFPNVQ

-287 LLAKTLA
+287 LLTKTLT
-294 GSVNNTFYDDTPDLN
+294 GSINNTFYDDTPDLN

-324 ESQDVV
+324 DSNNVV

-343 HNNRILY
+343 NNDRILY

-362 SNFFSF
+362 VNFFSF

-383 ILTERNIYVLYGNSS
+383 ILTEQNIYILYGNSS

-409 GLIPLNSAR
+409 GFIPLNSAR

-423 LFSMWSLGEEEGNR
+423 LFSMWSIGKEEGNR

-444 NGFSAIDIGLKIRDT
+444 DGFRAIDIGLKIRDT
-459 LNTGTALV
+459 LNTGTASIGV
-467 GISSSNFSNRNAVID
+467 GSPEFSNRNAVID
-482 NRFYVAEIVDCWQV
+482 NRFYIAEIVDCWRV

-538 FVANKLD
+538 FVASKLD

-576 TTSFDVSEIDVVTT
+576 TASFDVSEIDVVTT

-602 RFTGA
+602 RFTGV